1 MYKLKYQ
8 DMMYLKEI
16 GLFSY
21 GYAYLLRYLS
31 KEEVENIKNI
41 GNIKEE
47 VKKVLNTL
55 NERKSLPE
63 EYKNMVHEYKGFSGV
78 LIPKEEIEF

>member
-1 MYKLKYQ
+1 MYRLNYK

-16 GLFSY
+16 GLYSY

-31 KEEVENIKNI
+31 KEEIEDIKSI
-41 GNIKEE
+41 GNIKIE
-47 VKKVLNTL
+47 VEKVLNIL
-55 NERKSLPE
+55 NERKSLPG
-63 EYKNMVHEYKGFSGV
+63 EYKHMVDEYKEFSGV